1 MASPHPHSPAD
12 LALAP
17 VLINIERNLA
27 RVRDSDDLEYALA
40 LALNDDGGWYRSA
53 AERAERVQQL
63 ATSNVDLHG
72 WHVTPSPDQQGL
84 VVEHSHYRVSLML
97 GKRLADYVTG
107 GAPAAGPV
115 VGPAASASG

>member
-1 MASPHPHSPAD
+1 MTSPHPHSPAD

-17 VLINIERNLA
+17 VLINTERNLA
-27 RVRDSDDLEYALA
+27 RVRDSEDLEYALA

-53 AERAERVQQL
+53 AVRAERVQQL

-97 GKRLADYVTG
+97 GKRLTSYVTS
-107 GAPAAGPV
+107 GAAAGGPV
-115 VGPAASASG
+115 ASVIR

>member
-1 MASPHPHSPAD
+1 MTSPHPHSPAD

-40 LALNDDGGWYRSA
+40 LALNDDSGWYHSA

-63 ATSNVDLHG
+63 ATRNVDLHG
-72 WHVTPSPDQQGL
+72 WHVTPSPDRQGL
-84 VVEHSHYRVSLML
+84 VIEHSHYRVSLML
-97 GKRLADYVTG
+97 GKRLADYVTS
-107 GAPAAGPV
+107 GAAAGGPV
-115 VGPAASASG
+115 AGVTR